1 MNPIFIIVGPPAVG
15 KSTTSRALA
24 THFPKSIHIP
34 VDDIR
39 NMVVSGL
46 MLPSAVWSDE
56 LAQQITLARNTVCVM
71 ALAYQK
77 AGFTVTIDDFW
88 DANHTS
94 DYQSLLHQEQAPIHK
109 IVLYPAQE
117 EAHQRNL
124 KRSGDSPARPYIDEG
139 IRIVYQQL
147 APVLPQLVQDGWFVV
162 DTTTLSV
169 DGVINHILS
178 HIAPA

>member
-1 MNPIFIIVGPPAVG
+1 MNPIYIIVGPPAVG

-39 NMVVSGL
+39 TMVVSGL

-56 LAQQITLARNTVCVM
+56 LAQQITLARTAVAFM
-71 ALAYQK
+71 ALTYQK
-77 AGFTVTIDDFW
+77 AGFAVTIDDFW
-88 DANHTS
+88 DVNLVS
-94 DYQSLLHQEQAPIHK
+94 DYKSLLHQEQATVHK
-109 IVLYPAQE
+109 IVLYPTQA

-139 IRIVYQQL
+139 IRIVYEQLTPVISQL
-147 APVLPQLVQDGWFVV
+147 AQDGWLVI
-162 DTTTLSV
+162 DTTALGV
-169 DGVINHILS
+169 DDVINHILS
-178 HIAPA
+178 P